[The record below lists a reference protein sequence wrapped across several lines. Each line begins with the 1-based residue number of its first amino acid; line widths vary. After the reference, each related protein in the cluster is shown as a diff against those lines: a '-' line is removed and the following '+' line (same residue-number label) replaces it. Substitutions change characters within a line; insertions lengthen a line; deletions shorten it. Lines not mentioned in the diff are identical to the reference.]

1 MCEIL
6 AFPCVPASNRAETPR
21 GPAEVMI
28 FPGVRMEHREFT
40 ALEAK
45 RLSHLPTKSKR
56 RTRRHPLLELN
67 EA

>member
-6 AFPCVPASNRAETPR
+6 AFPCVPASNHTETPR

-45 RLSHLPTKSKR
+45 RLSHLPTKPQR
-56 RTRRHPLLELN
+56 RGRRHPLLDQN
-67 EA
+67 KA

>member
-6 AFPCVPASNRAETPR
+6 AFPCVPVSNRAETPR

-45 RLSHLPTKSKR
+45 RLSHFPAKPKR

>member
-6 AFPCVPASNRAETPR
+6 AFPCVPASNHTETPR

-40 ALEAK
+40 ALEVM
-45 RLSHLPTKSKR
+45 RLSQR
-56 RTRRHPLLELN
+56 RRRRHPLLDQN

>member
-6 AFPCVPASNRAETPR
+6 AFPCVPVSKRAETPR

-28 FPGVRMEHREFT
+28 FPGVRTEYREFT
-40 ALEAK
+40 PSEAM
-45 RLSHLPTKSKR
+45 RLSHLPAKPR
-56 RTRRHPLLELN
+56 RRARRHPLLDLN